1 MHRVPLRKPVRWQ
14 RAAAARR
21 SPGHPRKAGARRT
34 LGAVVVALVVAGC
47 SGGDG
52 VEDVSLTGDNPGYVA
67 GDGTMEMVD
76 ADQRAAPIVW
86 SGVTLEGEPYDVADQ
101 RGRVVVLN
109 VWGSWCPPCVA
120 ETPDLQQVWS
130 EMEAAGKPVAFLG
143 LNYNEP
149 AATGLAFKRANGVTY
164 PSLSEPDGEFFP
176 ALQGRATT
184 TPTTL
189 VLDPQG
195 RIAGR
200 VNGQIS
206 AATLRGMIEEV
217 LEEGGA
223 GGGPGPGVEN
233 PGDEGSGDGG
243 GSGRAPGDGGSG
255 TSAP

>member
-1 MHRVPLRKPVRWQ
+1 MR
-14 RAAAARR
+14 ARR
-21 SPGHPRKAGARRT
+21 RGAGVCA
-34 LGAVVVALVVAGC
+34 AVATALVLAGC
-47 SGGDG
+47 SGGNS

-76 ADQRAAPIVW
+76 ADQRAEPIVLD
-86 SGVTLEGEPYDVADQ
+86 GTTLEGEPYDLADQ

-120 ETPDLQQVWS
+120 ETPDLQEVWS
-130 EMEAAGKPVAFLG
+130 EMEEAGEPVAFLG

-164 PSLSEPDGEFFP
+164 PSLSERDGEFFP

-189 VLDPQG
+189 VLDPEG

-223 GGGPGPGVEN
+223 DGGPGPGVEN
-233 PGDEGSGDGG
+233 PGGEDGERGDDGG
-243 GSGRAPGDGGSG
+243 STQEPGDGD
-255 TSAP
+255 TSTSTP